1 MKKIIF
7 AMLSILII
15 GCIFTGVTTAQT
27 QYVMKFSYADLAD
40 PFGGP
45 TSAYALVLK
54 TEVERLS
61 GGRLK
66 IELYPNGQLGDQRS
80 SAEQVREGTIEASG
94 TSTGVLA
101 SLYFEKLGV
110 INMPFTFSSMEVARR
125 LFDINNPF
133 TRKLVEECVEKTGIR
148 ILGIRAWGGFRQ
160 VTNSVRPIHSPDDMK
175 GLKIRTM
182 EIVPHMKLMESLG
195 ATPTPIPFL
204 ELYTSL
210 QTKVVDGQENPFCN
224 IIAHKF
230 YQVQKYCTLT
240 AHVLGLSTTILNE
253 KWFQSLPDDLK
264 LALITGESIAG
275 STRSGY
281 GALLDSTGLEKIK
294 SLGMEVYVPTQEEM
308 TMFREKAVPYVKKW
322 MEEELGE
329 DFVAEY
335 LAAVKAVE
343 DEMKAEALSLK

>member
-1 MKKIIF
+1 MRKFFFVI
-7 AMLSILII
+7 LSILILI
-15 GCIFTGVTTAQT
+15 SGFVGVVTAQEE
-27 QYVMKFSYADLAD
+27 YVMKYSHADIAG
-40 PFGGP
+40 PFTGA
-45 TSAYALVLK
+45 TAAYCSTLK

-61 GGRLK
+61 GGRIK
-66 IELYPNGQLGDQRS
+66 VEIYPNGQLADQRS
-80 SAEQVREGTIEASG
+80 SVEQVRKGTIEACNIS
-94 TSTGVLA
+94 SGVLA

-110 INMPFTFSSMEVARR
+110 VDMPFTFSSREVARR

-148 ILGIRAWGGFRQ
+148 ILNLVPFGFRQ
-160 VTNSVRPIHSPDDMK
+160 LTNNVKPIKTPDDMK

-210 QTKVVDGQENPFCN
+210 QTNVVDGQENPFSN
-224 IIAHKF
+224 IISQKF

-240 AHVLGLSTTILNE
+240 GHLLGVGASLINE

-264 LALITGESIAG
+264 LALIEGDRVAQATYNGF
-275 STRSGY
+275 
-281 GALLDSTGLEKIK
+281 GALLGSTGLEKIK
-294 SLGMEVYVPTQEEM
+294 SLGMEVYAPTPEEM
-308 TMFREKAVPYVKKW
+308 AMFREKAVPYVKKW
-322 MEEELGE
+322 MEEKLGE

-343 DEMKAEALSLK
+343 NEIKAEMESLK